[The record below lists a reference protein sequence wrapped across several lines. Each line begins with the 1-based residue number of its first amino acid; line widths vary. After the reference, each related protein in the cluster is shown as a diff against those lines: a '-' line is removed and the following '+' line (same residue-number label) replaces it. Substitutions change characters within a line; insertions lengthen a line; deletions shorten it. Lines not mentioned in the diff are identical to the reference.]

1 MNRMEQ
7 PGEVSTL
14 SIDISSKLR
23 PVVDSRHLHFPVST
37 DLAVVVLVVL
47 VVLVVV
53 VADVVD
59 HTVVSSSTG
68 DSNPS

>member
-7 PGEVSTL
+7 PGVVSTF

-37 DLAVVVLVVL
+37 DFVVVVVVL

-59 HTVVSSSTG
+59 HSVVSSSTG